1 MTTNDQTELNV
12 GPTCNFRGV
21 GSNPSTFEA
30 ARVGSSGNFSTLHAD
45 LSDTHELPDHFQLY
59 GKVQGQI
66 ADGPL
71 VSGEQFGGGGLGTA
85 RGYLEGEVFGDDGMF
100 GAVELRSPSIT
111 DALGYKD
118 SEWRVYVFAEAGRLT
133 VINALPEQASQFDL
147 ADFGV
152 GTRVRI
158 ADHLNGSLDLGVPVL
173 HLPGSSGQGTNTSS
187 STQNTATAQS
197 RHYDPR
203 LTFRLWAEF

>member
-1 MTTNDQTELNV
+1 MTTNDQTELTI

-30 ARVGSSGNFSTLHAD
+30 ARVGSAGNFATLHAD
-45 LSDTHELPDHFQLY
+45 LSDTHELPDGFQLY
-59 GKVQGQI
+59 GKVQGQV

-85 RGYLEGEVFGDDGMF
+85 RGYLEGEVFGDDAMF
-100 GAVELRSPSIT
+100 GAVEFRSPSIST
-111 DALGYKD
+111 ALGYKD

-133 VINALPEQASQFDL
+133 VINALPDQASQFDL

-152 GTRVRI
+152 GTRMRLG
-158 ADHLNGSLDLGVPVL
+158 DHLNGSLDLGVPVL
-173 HLPGSSGQGTNTSS
+173 HLPGGSSAQGTNTSS
-187 STQNTATAQS
+187 STQSTAQI
-197 RHYDPR
+197 RHYDPQ